1 MEDEKKI
8 NWLSLFIKI
17 VIAFAFILIIV
28 WLVSKLINRNKLS
41 DTFKNNI
48 NNMETVAVKY
58 FKDIDLPTKQGES
71 IKVTLGEMIE
81 KELIVSVKTSEGG
94 KCDTK
99 DSYSKITRKKDN
111 YEVETRLE
119 CGKEKNTITRKFSFN
134 DCKNCT
140 TDTKNNNTKNND
152 TKNNNTD
159 GNNSTNNSNKSTGVT
174 YYEYVKEWT
183 TYTKWMKGNKT
194 GDNIENKYKYY
205 ATAEKTYYSLGI
217 INKKDIK
224 DEEYNEFYKDK
235 FNDFSDPM
243 KVIHTSVE
251 GNVSYDAL
259 LFIPSQPPMNFYSND
274 YEKGLQLYSR
284 GVFIMDKAS
293 DLIPE
298 HFRFVKGLVDS
309 QDLSLNISREMLQ
322 HDRQLKVIADRIE
335 KKIQSELTN
344 MLKKDRETYEKFFK
358 NFGLQLKFGIYQSYG
373 MLKDKLQ
380 DLLLFYSGKEEKMI
394 TLKEYV
400 ENMKEGQ
407 TEIYFASGETK
418 EKISHLPQVEAVRDR
433 DYDVLYMMDNVDEF
447 MIQMMRNYDS
457 KAFKNVAQGDL
468 NLDSE
473 EEKKELEKINEDNK
487 SLLES
492 LKEALK
498 DKVVDVKVSN
508 RLKSHPVCL
517 VSDQG
522 VSFEME
528 KVLNAMPDGQD
539 VKAGRILEIN
549 PNHDIF
555 KAIQNVYQNNADKIN
570 DYASLLFDQA
580 LLIEGLSIEDPVAFS
595 NKICELM
602 IELNK

>member
-119 CGKEKNTITRKFSFN
+119 CGKEENTITRKFSFN

-194 GDNIENKYKYY
+194 GDNIENKYEYY

-224 DEEYNEFYKDK
+224 DNTVEYRLKLNDVPNSKYYFTTIKESSYYNDEKEF
-235 FNDFSDPM
+235 
-243 KVIHTSVE
+243 
-251 GNVSYDAL
+251 
-259 LFIPSQPPMNFYSND
+259 
-274 YEKGLQLYSR
+274 
-284 GVFIMDKAS
+284 AS
-293 DLIPE
+293 DKSISV
-298 HFRFVKGLVDS
+298 VKDS
-309 QDLSLNISREMLQ
+309 GLNI
-322 HDRQLKVIADRIE
+322 DNI
-335 KKIQSELTN
+335 
-344 MLKKDRETYEKFFK
+344 
-358 NFGLQLKFGIYQSYG
+358 
-373 MLKDKLQ
+373 
-380 DLLLFYSGKEEKMI
+380 
-394 TLKEYV
+394 KEY
-400 ENMKEGQ
+400 
-407 TEIYFASGETK
+407 
-418 EKISHLPQVEAVRDR
+418 
-433 DYDVLYMMDNVDEF
+433 
-447 MIQMMRNYDS
+447 
-457 KAFKNVAQGDL
+457 
-468 NLDSE
+468 
-473 EEKKELEKINEDNK
+473 
-487 SLLES
+487 S
-492 LKEALK
+492 LKENNFTYKLTPYYYKGTFYINVKVNIKSLEGIKNIK
-498 DKVVDVKVSN
+498 DKYLVPIKITIKFNSGDIVTTKPEGSYDTITYYRYIQKNRDVIWSADNYVEGYTKTGNTKV
-508 RLKSHPVCL
+508 
-517 VSDQG
+517 Q
-522 VSFEME
+522 
-528 KVLNAMPDGQD
+528 
-539 VKAGRILEIN
+539 
-549 PNHDIF
+549 
-555 KAIQNVYQNNADKIN
+555 
-570 DYASLLFDQA
+570 
-580 LLIEGLSIEDPVAFS
+580 
-595 NKICELM
+595 
-602 IELNK
+602 

>member
-99 DSYSKITRKKDN
+99 ESYSKITRKKDN

-119 CGKEKNTITRKFSFN
+119 CGKEENTITRKFSFN

-224 DEEYNEFYKDK
+224 DNTIEYRLKLNDVPNSKYYFTTIKESSYYNDEKEF
-235 FNDFSDPM
+235 
-243 KVIHTSVE
+243 
-251 GNVSYDAL
+251 
-259 LFIPSQPPMNFYSND
+259 
-274 YEKGLQLYSR
+274 
-284 GVFIMDKAS
+284 AS
-293 DLIPE
+293 DKSISV
-298 HFRFVKGLVDS
+298 VKDS
-309 QDLSLNISREMLQ
+309 SLNI
-322 HDRQLKVIADRIE
+322 DNI
-335 KKIQSELTN
+335 
-344 MLKKDRETYEKFFK
+344 
-358 NFGLQLKFGIYQSYG
+358 
-373 MLKDKLQ
+373 
-380 DLLLFYSGKEEKMI
+380 
-394 TLKEYV
+394 KEY
-400 ENMKEGQ
+400 
-407 TEIYFASGETK
+407 
-418 EKISHLPQVEAVRDR
+418 
-433 DYDVLYMMDNVDEF
+433 
-447 MIQMMRNYDS
+447 
-457 KAFKNVAQGDL
+457 
-468 NLDSE
+468 
-473 EEKKELEKINEDNK
+473 
-487 SLLES
+487 S
-492 LKEALK
+492 LKENNFTYKLTPYYYKGTFYINVKVNIKSLEGIKNIK
-498 DKVVDVKVSN
+498 DKYLVPIKITIKFNSGDIVTTKPEGSYDTITYYRYIQKNRDVIWSADNYVEGYTKTGNTKV
-508 RLKSHPVCL
+508 
-517 VSDQG
+517 Q
-522 VSFEME
+522 
-528 KVLNAMPDGQD
+528 
-539 VKAGRILEIN
+539 
-549 PNHDIF
+549 
-555 KAIQNVYQNNADKIN
+555 
-570 DYASLLFDQA
+570 
-580 LLIEGLSIEDPVAFS
+580 
-595 NKICELM
+595 
-602 IELNK
+602 

>member
-119 CGKEKNTITRKFSFN
+119 CGKEENTITRKFSFN

-194 GDNIENKYKYY
+194 GDNIENKYEYY
-205 ATAEKTYYSLGI
+205 GTAEKTYYSLGI

-224 DEEYNEFYKDK
+224 DNTIEYRLKLNDVPNSKYYFTTIKESSYYNDEKEFASDKSISVVKDSSLTIDNIEEY
-235 FNDFSDPM
+235 
-243 KVIHTSVE
+243 
-251 GNVSYDAL
+251 
-259 LFIPSQPPMNFYSND
+259 
-274 YEKGLQLYSR
+274 
-284 GVFIMDKAS
+284 
-293 DLIPE
+293 
-298 HFRFVKGLVDS
+298 
-309 QDLSLNISREMLQ
+309 
-322 HDRQLKVIADRIE
+322 
-335 KKIQSELTN
+335 
-344 MLKKDRETYEKFFK
+344 
-358 NFGLQLKFGIYQSYG
+358 
-373 MLKDKLQ
+373 
-380 DLLLFYSGKEEKMI
+380 
-394 TLKEYV
+394 
-400 ENMKEGQ
+400 
-407 TEIYFASGETK
+407 
-418 EKISHLPQVEAVRDR
+418 
-433 DYDVLYMMDNVDEF
+433 
-447 MIQMMRNYDS
+447 
-457 KAFKNVAQGDL
+457 
-468 NLDSE
+468 
-473 EEKKELEKINEDNK
+473 
-487 SLLES
+487 S
-492 LKEALK
+492 LKENNFTYKLTPYYYKGTFYINVKVNIKSLEGIKNIK
-498 DKVVDVKVSN
+498 DKYLVPIKITIKFNSGDIVTTKSEGSYDTITYYRYIQKNRDVIWSADNYVEGYTKTGNTKV
-508 RLKSHPVCL
+508 
-517 VSDQG
+517 Q
-522 VSFEME
+522 
-528 KVLNAMPDGQD
+528 
-539 VKAGRILEIN
+539 
-549 PNHDIF
+549 
-555 KAIQNVYQNNADKIN
+555 
-570 DYASLLFDQA
+570 
-580 LLIEGLSIEDPVAFS
+580 
-595 NKICELM
+595 
-602 IELNK
+602 